1 MRYREEVR
9 RNQRVKDEGMIS
21 KRGRKTESFGIRR
34 GFDVSIATDV
44 SIPSGKYFNSWVFRD
59 G

>member
-1 MRYREEVR
+1 M
-9 RNQRVKDEGMIS
+9 KDEGMIS
-21 KRGRKTESFGIRR
+21 KRGRKTESFGIRP

-44 SIPSGKYFNSWVFRD
+44 SIPSGKYFKSWVLRD